1 MDCLLPHPRLV
12 PPEAHYTAL
21 SKRAL
26 ALSSL
31 PTPPT
36 TVVDTV
42 LGPAQAANAELLAFE
57 AERMLAPLAARP
69 LPFAAKLPQ
78 ALSGQGTFLVRT
90 EADRA
95 AALDALG
102 AENAHLD
109 PCCLLLQA
117 MAPGEAV
124 VLSLFVTKGGR
135 AVFNACCRQL
145 VDAEGNWGGG
155 FVDYREQDALREEYR
170 ETAAR
175 LAVYMHKLG
184 YWGPMGADI
193 MTDEE
198 GRQVVIDMN
207 VRVTGSHPLGALRG
221 NFGRRGLNV
230 AVLFFPLMLKLTWE
244 EFERKFKEELHF
256 GSLVVNAWV
265 HMQGGKT
272 SMTTVTLAAE
282 DKEKLNEFVERVRAF
297 KMEDH

>member
-1 MDCLLPHPRLV
+1 M
-12 PPEAHYTAL
+12 
-21 SKRAL
+21 
-26 ALSSL
+26 
-31 PTPPT
+31 
-36 TVVDTV
+36 
-42 LGPAQAANAELLAFE
+42 
-57 AERMLAPLAARP
+57 
-69 LPFAAKLPQ
+69 
-78 ALSGQGTFLVRT
+78 
-90 EADRA
+90 
-95 AALDALG
+95 
-102 AENAHLD
+102 
-109 PCCLLLQA
+109 
-117 MAPGEAV
+117 
-124 VLSLFVTKGGR
+124 
-135 AVFNACCRQL
+135 
-145 VDAEGNWGGG
+145 DAEGNWGGG

-207 VRVTGSHPLGALRG
+207 VRVTGTHPLGALRG
-221 NFGRRGLNV
+221 HFGRRGLNV
-230 AVLFFPLMLKLTWE
+230 AVLFFPLMLKLTRE

-256 GSLVVNAWV
+256 GSLAVNAWV

-282 DKEKLNEFVERVRAF
+282 NKEKLNEFVERVRAF